1 MANIERFPVPKQSHG
16 VTSGALRP
24 PSGRVPSTAIAEAPA
39 RLFGAVVRPVQAFV
53 RLEAASGILL
63 LVSAVAALAW
73 ANLAGAS
80 YQATFGY
87 RLAVGAGDAL
97 AHFTIAEFIND
108 GWMTIFF
115 LVVGMEIK
123 RELAVGELN
132 TVRKAVL
139 PAIAALGG
147 MVVPAGVFLAATWG
161 SEARIG
167 WGIPMATDIAFCVG
181 ILTLVGKRVP
191 HALVVFV
198 TALAIF
204 DDIGGILVIALFYGH
219 GLHLAWLLGAVGCTL
234 ILWGM
239 NRSYVINGL
248 AYAIAGSALWFALHR
263 SGIHATIAG
272 VILGLMIPARPE
284 RPCRQ
289 VISELADHVK
299 AMDNRAP
306 DEELEGAEI
315 LMIEEKLEDLEAPL
329 NRFVHLWH
337 PFVAFLIMPAFALA
351 NAGVAFGGAG
361 AGAFATPVA
370 LGTALGLFFG
380 KQIGIF
386 GSTMLAVRL
395 GVSPMP
401 GRATK
406 GKLYGVSVLAGIG
419 FTVALFIATLAYD
432 GARAYLDEAKMGILL
447 GSALAGIVG
456 FMLLRF
462 SSERSEAT

>member
-1 MANIERFPVPKQSHG
+1 VN
-16 VTSGALRP
+16 
-24 PSGRVPSTAIAEAPA
+24 
-39 RLFGAVVRPVQAFV
+39 
-53 RLEAASGILL
+53 
-63 LVSAVAALAW
+63 
-73 ANLAGAS
+73 
-80 YQATFGY
+80 
-87 RLAVGAGDAL
+87 
-97 AHFTIAEFIND
+97 
-108 GWMTIFF
+108 
-115 LVVGMEIK
+115 
-123 RELAVGELN
+123 
-132 TVRKAVL
+132 
-139 PAIAALGG
+139 
-147 MVVPAGVFLAATWG
+147 
-161 SEARIG
+161 
-167 WGIPMATDIAFCVG
+167 
-181 ILTLVGKRVP
+181 
-191 HALVVFV
+191 
-198 TALAIF
+198 
-204 DDIGGILVIALFYGH
+204 
-219 GLHLAWLLGAVGCTL
+219 
-234 ILWGM
+234 
-239 NRSYVINGL
+239 
-248 AYAIAGSALWFALHR
+248 
-263 SGIHATIAG
+263 
-272 VILGLMIPARPE
+272 
-284 RPCRQ
+284 
-289 VISELADHVK
+289 

-351 NAGVAFGGAG
+351 NAGVAFGGTG
-361 AGAFATPVA
+361 AAAFATPVA

-456 FMLLRF
+456 FILLRF